1 MKPFRI
7 DIPAA
12 RLERIHSQL
21 AGMRW
26 PVALADDGDG
36 RYGTELATLRA
47 LVEHWL
53 ASYDWRAAESALN
66 RLPQYTACI
75 DGQEIHFVHLR
86 GSGRRPLPLLLT
98 HGWPGSFHEFH
109 HIAEPLAHPKRFGGQ
124 ADDGFD
130 IVIPSLPGFAFSAPP
145 PRPIGFHAVARLWH
159 RLMTDV
165 LGYTHYGVHGGDM
178 GSVVSTWLA
187 HDQPA
192 QVLGLHLNLFT
203 MTTAD
208 QAAPQGDE
216 EQAWAKQ
223 MQQVREREMAYA
235 ALHATRPQT
244 VALALADNPV
254 GTAAWML
261 EKFARW
267 SDPACGLLQPA
278 RRDELI
284 TAIMVYLV
292 SDCMPTSLWMYRGG
306 AEEASGL
313 LPAGSPVR
321 VPTACAGF
329 PKEFL
334 PHPPRSRVERSFQVA
349 RWTMFE
355 RGGHFPALEAPDELV
370 ADLRDFFR
378 PLRV

>member
-1 MKPFRI
+1 MRPFCI
-7 DIPAA
+7 DIPEP
-12 RLERIHSQL
+12 RLDRIRAQL

-26 PVALADDGDG
+26 PVSPADDGDG
-36 RYGTELATLRA
+36 RYGTDLAMLRT

-53 ASYDWRAAESALN
+53 AGYDWRTAERALN
-66 RLPQYTACI
+66 RLPQFSARV

-109 HIAEPLAHPKRFGGQ
+109 RIAEPLAHPERFGGE

-130 IVIPSLPGFAFSAPP
+130 IVVPSLPGFAFSAPP
-145 PRPIGFHAVARLWH
+145 PRPIGFRAVARLWH
-159 RLMTDV
+159 RLMSEV

-192 QVLGLHLNLFT
+192 HVRGLHLNLFT

-216 EQAWAKQ
+216 EQAWAAR

-334 PHPPRSRVERSFQVA
+334 PHPPRGRVERSFQVG
-349 RWTMFE
+349 RWTMFD
-355 RGGHFPALEAPDELV
+355 RGGHFPALEAPDELA

-378 PLRV
+378 PLRA